1 MIADLVIIFL
11 EGMNIDLF
19 FFRRIIDLVYLFWIV
34 LT

>member
-19 FFRRIIDLVYLFWIV
+19 FFVES
-34 LT
+34 LTWYIYFGLC